1 MPLMFRKMRSDSL
14 VAALIATL
22 ITTPALADNKI
33 SVMDRAVDTARAAL
47 SRKAPGSTAQLSELT
62 VVSVE
67 PHTWRNSGLG
77 CGPPRAVTSPVITD
91 GFVVIFAASDGTK
104 RRVHVAG
111 SNAVVCDRALL
122 SRTPRIALPVA
133 SVAGLGEK
141 AREDLAQ
148 RLGVPLAEVEVVKFT
163 PVRWAD
169 SALECPKSGEAVKA
183 SPVQGYRIY
192 LHHQNREFVYHTN
205 SQQVRPCP
213 VIESQ

>member
-1 MPLMFRKMRSDSL
+1 MFRKMRSDSL
-14 VAALIATL
+14 AAALVATL
-22 ITTPALADNKI
+22 LTTPAIADNKI
-33 SVMDRAVDTARAAL
+33 SVIDRAVDTARAAV
-47 SRKAPGSTAQLSELT
+47 SRKEAGSAALASELT

-67 PHTWRNSGLG
+67 PHTWSNSGLG
-77 CGPPRAVTSPVITD
+77 CGPTRAATSPVITD

-122 SRTPRIALPVA
+122 SRAPRIAIPVA
-133 SVAGLGEK
+133 SVSGLGEK

-169 SALECPKSGEAVKA
+169 SALECPKPGEAVKA

-192 LHHQNREFVYHTN
+192 LRHQHREFVYHTN